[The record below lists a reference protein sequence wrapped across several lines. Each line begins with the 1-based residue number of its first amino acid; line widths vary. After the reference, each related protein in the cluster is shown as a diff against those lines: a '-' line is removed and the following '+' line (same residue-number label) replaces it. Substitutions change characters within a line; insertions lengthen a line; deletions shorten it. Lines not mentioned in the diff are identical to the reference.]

1 MKKGDNGALEEIYD
15 LYSPVLLS
23 ISIRYTDCKEDAEDV
38 MHDSF
43 IKILKGLKK
52 FTPQFEGSFEA
63 WMKRITVN
71 TSINFIKKKVKL
83 SAYHDNIHEENIMPE
98 STIGPD
104 LPERLH
110 PDKVIEFIRE
120 LPPGYRTVMNLYV
133 FENYTH
139 KEIAKELNIST
150 NTSKS
155 QLSKA
160 RMLLRKKV
168 LQHTNT
174 LQHFEDARI

>member
-1 MKKGDNGALEEIYD
+1 MEEIYD

-38 MHDSF
+38 LHDSF
-43 IKILKGLKK
+43 IKILKGLNT
-52 FTPQFEGSFEA
+52 FTSQFEGSFEA

-71 TSINFIKKKVKL
+71 TSINYIKKKAKL
-83 SAYHDNIHEENIMPE
+83 SAYNDSILETTVLPDLTIE
-98 STIGPD
+98 SD
-104 LPERLH
+104 LPERIH
-110 PDKVIEFIRE
+110 PDKVIELIRE
-120 LPPGYRTVMNLYV
+120 LPPGYRMVMNLYV

-168 LQHTNT
+168 LQHTT
-174 LQHFEDARI
+174 MLQHVENERN